1 MWYIYI
7 IEYGSTIKMKAR
19 LSFGTTWME
28 FESITLSE
36 ITQTEKDKYCMFSH
50 VWNLKNPNSKKQSR
64 MVVAMD

>member
-7 IEYGSTIKMKAR
+7 REYGSTIKMKAS

-36 ITQTEKDKYCMFSH
+36 ITQTEKDK
-50 VWNLKNPNSKKQSR
+50 
-64 MVVAMD
+64 

>member
-7 IEYGSTIKMKAR
+7 MEYGSTIKMKAS

-36 ITQTEKDKYCMFSH
+36 ITQTQKDKYCMFS
-50 VWNLKNPNSKKQSR
+50 LICGI
-64 MVVAMD
+64 